1 MRLGDVLSRDYTAE
15 YVQIDGFTKTKP
27 TYKQPRKIE
36 VGTVA
41 INCNCKK
48 CNDTRTLVSANEL
61 QLILIEEGL
70 FSIDARLRCPACQE
84 TVAAWFLVSCE
95 GPIESVAPKVRVI
108 KRSIRYTENIHP
120 LHSAYS
126 EYGEL
131 LEKAEIAYREGLG
144 AGSIIYLRKIFEM
157 VTDGIADA
165 NRINILDKNGYKI
178 NNFSVRLERVTD
190 KVDFIPKEF
199 SDDGYRLFGELSD
212 VVHGEFDEEEGLKKY
227 QTLKRLVIG
236 VLDNI
241 KNRAEFAEARAKL
254 GWNEEEG

>member
-1 MRLGDVLSRDYTAE
+1 M
-15 YVQIDGFTKTKP
+15 
-27 TYKQPRKIE
+27 
-36 VGTVA
+36 
-41 INCNCKK
+41 
-48 CNDTRTLVSANEL
+48 
-61 QLILIEEGL
+61 
-70 FSIDARLRCPACQE
+70 
-84 TVAAWFLVSCE
+84 
-95 GPIESVAPKVRVI
+95 APKVRVI

-165 NRINILDKNGYKI
+165 NGINVLGSNGKKVNFKERLDRVKNQ
-178 NNFSVRLERVTD
+178 
-190 KVDFIPKEF
+190 VDFIPKEF

-227 QTLKRLVIG
+227 QTLKRLVVG

-241 KNRAEFAEARAKL
+241 KNRADFAEARVKL
-254 GWNEEEG
+254 GWNEEEV

>member
-1 MRLGDVLSRDYTAE
+1 
-15 YVQIDGFTKTKP
+15 
-27 TYKQPRKIE
+27 
-36 VGTVA
+36 
-41 INCNCKK
+41 
-48 CNDTRTLVSANEL
+48 
-61 QLILIEEGL
+61 
-70 FSIDARLRCPACQE
+70 
-84 TVAAWFLVSCE
+84 
-95 GPIESVAPKVRVI
+95 
-108 KRSIRYTENIHP
+108 
-120 LHSAYS
+120 
-126 EYGEL
+126 
-131 LEKAEIAYREGLG
+131 
-144 AGSIIYLRKIFEM
+144 M

-254 GWNEEEG
+254 GWNEEEV

>member
-95 GPIESVAPKVRVI
+95 GPIESVAPKV
-108 KRSIRYTENIHP
+108 IRCIVHT
-120 LHSAYS
+120 LS
-126 EYGEL
+126 
-131 LEKAEIAYREGLG
+131 
-144 AGSIIYLRKIFEM
+144 M
-157 VTDGIADA
+157 V
-165 NRINILDKNGYKI
+165 NC
-178 NNFSVRLERVTD
+178 
-190 KVDFIPKEF
+190 
-199 SDDGYRLFGELSD
+199 
-212 VVHGEFDEEEGLKKY
+212 
-227 QTLKRLVIG
+227 
-236 VLDNI
+236 
-241 KNRAEFAEARAKL
+241 
-254 GWNEEEG
+254 